1 MRKHIYVIFLRKMAD
16 LIESGAIDFPSD
28 LFKEAV
34 ASGAIDFPSDLFK
47 DAVASGAIE
56 ITDYRKGAAE

>member
-1 MRKHIYVIFLRKMAD
+1 MIGPRGGQHMSKLLYIIFLRKLAD

-34 ASGAIDFPSDLFK
+34 ASGAI
-47 DAVASGAIE
+47 E
-56 ITDYRKGAAE
+56 ITDYRKGVAE

>member
-1 MRKHIYVIFLRKMAD
+1 MSKLLYVIFLRQLAD

-34 ASGAIDFPSDLFK
+34 ASGAI
-47 DAVASGAIE
+47 E
-56 ITDYRKGAAE
+56 ITDYRKGVAE